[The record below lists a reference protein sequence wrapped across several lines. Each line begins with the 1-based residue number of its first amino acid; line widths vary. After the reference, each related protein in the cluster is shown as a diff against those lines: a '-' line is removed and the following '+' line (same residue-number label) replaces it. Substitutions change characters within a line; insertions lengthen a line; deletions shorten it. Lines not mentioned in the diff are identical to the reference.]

1 MSFFRTL
8 LWWLLLAVLGAL
20 AWEQFSPDPGQ
31 VLVRWHGTTIVFM
44 SLAVF
49 LAAWGL
55 AWFALWA
62 LWTLLRLPFTAWQ
75 RLAQQQARNRLVNG
89 LLAANEGRHGRAEAL
104 LDKAAEDPQLATI
117 ARLEARRAALERGD
131 FVAAATQL
139 GLLAGSDAR
148 SVALENAQ
156 ALIAQRKAAA
166 ALDVLQTAWPEAR
179 GLPPRALLL
188 RAEAL
193 VALGRAQE
201 AVALLPALSNESG
214 LGPEPLAAREQ
225 DWTAAALRQ
234 AAHSHD
240 LQARW
245 SALAPRLRE
254 DTAVLAAYAERAAAL
269 GLESEAANT
278 LADAIE
284 RRWDSFL
291 VSVFGELPPA
301 REDAR
306 LARAQ
311 AWLATHPSDAALLLC
326 LGRLQRARGALGPAG
341 ELLERAIAQGAG
353 AAGWEELGHVH
364 TALDHPVR
372 AQACYANA
380 LRVPRGEPPLAVG
393 DRSLRSQIAAEA
405 VAEQRDELGYPRM
418 PGG

>member
-75 RLAQQQARNRLVNG
+75 RLAHQQARNRLVNG
-89 LLAANEGRHGRAEAL
+89 LLAANEGRHARAEAL
-104 LDKAAEDPQLATI
+104 LDKAAEDPELATI
-117 ARLEARRAALERGD
+117 ARLGARRAALERGD

-139 GLLAGSDAR
+139 GSLAGSDAR
-148 SVALENAQ
+148 SVALENAEALLAQ
-156 ALIAQRKAAA
+156 AKAAP
-166 ALDVLQTAWPEAR
+166 ALEALQQAWPDGS
-179 GLPPRALLL
+179 GLPPRALAL
-188 RAEAL
+188 RAQAL
-193 VALGRAQE
+193 VALGRAQD
-201 AVALLPALSNESG
+201 AIALLPTLAGETG
-214 LGPEPLAAREQ
+214 WGPEPLALRESA
-225 DWTAAALRQ
+225 WTAAALRQ
-234 AAHSHD
+234 AAHANE
-240 LQARW
+240 LQERW

-254 DTAVLAAYAERAAAL
+254 RPEVVVAYAQRAGAL
-269 GLESEAANT
+269 GLEADAAQA
-278 LADAIE
+278 LAEAIE
-284 RRWDSFL
+284 RQWNPDL
-291 VSVFGELPPA
+291 VAAFGGLPPA

-311 AWLATHPSDAALLLC
+311 GWLAAHPADPALLLC
-326 LGRLQRARGALGPAG
+326 LGRLQFARGALGPAG
-341 ELLERAIAQGAG
+341 DLLERAIAQGAG
-353 AAGWEELGHVH
+353 ADGWEALGHVH
-364 TALDHPVR
+364 TALEHPAR

-380 LRVPRGEPPLAVG
+380 LRVQRGQSPLAVG
-393 DRSLRSQIAAEA
+393 DRSLRAQIAAEA

-418 PGG
+418 PEA